1 MAKQADPQKL
11 AEAIGS
17 TPVKGQAAEKWAD
30 KVWDKA
36 TKGGKS

>member
-17 TPVKGQAAEKWAD
+17 TPVKGQAEKWAD

-36 TKGGKS
+36 TKGGRS